1 MPSNGAA
8 ALPLELNPPS
18 IPHRG
23 KPDTTLGPTE
33 IEIGEATANAA
44 IAVAW
49 SMEAYRCHG
58 ALNPACK
65 KASAEALGAL
75 AMLQLDH
82 LEIADFAA
90 VALVEGRRVLTQR
103 HGAAI
108 RAQLNLDAAGLD
120 RMLDFFIA
128 PAVEIAGKV
137 TAGELLLR
145 KAWAN

>member
-1 MPSNGAA
+1 MSNGAA
-8 ALPLELNPPS
+8 VGHLPLPEPLEVAAPEPELET
-18 IPHRG
+18 R
-23 KPDTTLGPTE
+23 
-33 IEIGEATANAA
+33 IGEAVADAA
-44 IAVAW
+44 ISIAW
-49 SMEAYRCHG
+49 GVETYRCHG
-58 ALNPACK
+58 MLIGACK

-75 AMLQLDH
+75 AMLQLDN
-82 LEIADFAA
+82 LEMADFAA
-90 VALVEGRRVLTQR
+90 VALVEGRRMLNRR

-137 TAGELLLR
+137 TAGELRLR